1 MKMSFWHC
9 CLYCSLSLFIVH
21 CKHAMLLQYCRCTGS
36 QMAAET
42 FNSLLKSNPG
52 SQTHWYSP
60 WPLSHDVCIDLLRKK
75 LYITCHI
82 LQPGSSWISRPNL
95 FSVHIIALDIDLSWN
110 VFNFN
115 LFHWNTEDDFFER
128 QIDQKIF
135 TLKIEA
141 CPKSSNQCIFF
152 EIAFI
157 PHISFVTNVADGFKV
172 FPHSHLKSLCCLIR
186 IWADSLFKDS

>member
-60 WPLSHDVCIDLLRKK
+60 WPLRHDICIDLLRKK

-110 VFNFN
+110 VFNLYKFCSMLIEQLIN
-115 LFHWNTEDDFFER
+115 LRKVRTENLK
-128 QIDQKIF
+128 KIR
-135 TLKIEA
+135 TDLWDWA
-141 CPKSSNQCIFF
+141 M
-152 EIAFI
+152 
-157 PHISFVTNVADGFKV
+157 DGC
-172 FPHSHLKSLCCLIR
+172 H
-186 IWADSLFKDS
+186 